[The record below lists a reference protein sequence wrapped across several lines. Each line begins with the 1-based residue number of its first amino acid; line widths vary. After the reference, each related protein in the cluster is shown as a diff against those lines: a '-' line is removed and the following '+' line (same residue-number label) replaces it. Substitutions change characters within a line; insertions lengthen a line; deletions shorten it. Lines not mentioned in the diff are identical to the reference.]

1 MIVLDTHAWLWWR
14 GDPELLSNVAR
25 TAIESSDAIGISVI
39 SCFEVARL
47 ADEERITLA
56 MDVRSWVRHALA
68 GERVRLVGLDAE
80 VAVTAALLDRRHFPG
95 DPADRMIFASAR
107 AIGARLV
114 TKDRRL
120 LAFDES
126 STVW

>member
-1 MIVLDTHAWLWWR
+1 MIVLDTHVWLWWR

-80 VAVTAALLDRRHFPG
+80 VAVTAALLDRRH
-95 DPADRMIFASAR
+95 SR
-107 AIGARLV
+107 AIPRIA
-114 TKDRRL
+114 
-120 LAFDES
+120 
-126 STVW
+126 

>member
-1 MIVLDTHAWLWWR
+1 MIVLDTHVWLWWR
-14 GDPELLSNVAR
+14 GDPKLLSRVAR
-25 TAIESSDAIGISVI
+25 AAIESSDAIGISVI

-56 MDVRSWVRHALA
+56 MDVRSWIRHALA
-68 GERVRLVGLDAE
+68 GERVRLIGLDAE
-80 VAVTAALLDRRHFPG
+80 VAVTAALLDRRHFPA
-95 DPADRMIFASAR
+95 DPADRIIFASAR
-107 AIGARLV
+107 AVGARLV

-120 LAFDES
+120 RTFDES